1 MSREET
7 ALVAKVKMANA
18 HLNKLYMDT
27 GLVMA
32 NDIFE
37 VVTPSMRENGAR
49 IEIRSIANYDW
60 NGNVVKPIDKTPLE
74 FVRLA

>member
-18 HLNKLYMDT
+18 HLNRLYLDT
-27 GLVMA
+27 GLVMS

-37 VVTPSMRENGAR
+37 VVTPAMRENGAR
-49 IEIRSIANYDW
+49 IEICSIANYDW

>member
-18 HLNKLYMDT
+18 HLNRLYLDT
-27 GLVMA
+27 GLVMS
-32 NDIFE
+32 NDIFK